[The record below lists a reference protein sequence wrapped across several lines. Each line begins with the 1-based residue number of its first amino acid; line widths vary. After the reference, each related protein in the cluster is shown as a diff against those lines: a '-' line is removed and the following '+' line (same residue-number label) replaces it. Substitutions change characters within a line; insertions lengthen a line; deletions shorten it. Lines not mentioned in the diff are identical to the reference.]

1 LRKRRSDGNTNY
13 FGPIET
19 EKMSIVDLC
28 LCFLSLRRVESE
40 EGEVKRREWTSCGCS
55 GTGAAFAEAGEGEGQ
70 GGGGRE
76 AGGSE

>member
-1 LRKRRSDGNTNY
+1 
-13 FGPIET
+13 
-19 EKMSIVDLC
+19 MSIVDLC